1 MSYNSLQKG
10 MLKISSPKIVIRTR
24 GDGWSVGVQLDVDMK
39 IKKKFKGNPTT
50 GWLFSPG
57 TNNKTYLK
65 VFAITDSEILQKLQN
80 LDTVDITKVL
90 MANEK
95 KANVQNMMPPRFTT
109 GDVLKLRQVTDKKGN
124 TIYKIPF
131 SLETPFDVEN
141 ENGGNLTLFMVPVVE
156 NSEGNFSFS
165 SCYIKKIL
173 SGGTTI
179 RKVARYSLP
188 EDAESH
194 TTSDNGHAHYYY
206 VDSYGNGKTYE
217 LYKSAKNPANYTYEQ
232 IHVHSI
238 VGGQIQTA
246 TGKVGPHKH
255 ATINLNKKMVNN
267 TGIVDLRN
275 IAPTAKQCVEDI
287 TADTVEIAA
296 SDIQAQ
302 NTIISTAPKL
312 PGPSPQHNV
321 FSDLFISK
329 NSNNVNSLILSL
341 NMANVAKQSSGYEG
355 ICISKPLQDKIIAST
370 KIQSLR
376 LYRQQYLNPDTKA
389 PLDFDISNT
398 EQILVVQSS
407 DQDGKIIPSQEK
419 NYLEGDLNETIGS
432 ISEPSLRGSSNVLN
446 VRQLVV
452 ADYGAAKLAG
462 GLFVYHVEMEA
473 TDALSQLLKD
483 FIEELKTVNND
494 VEDLFQASTNVNS
507 KGIPTFN
514 ELSQKFIP
522 SFVSNYH
529 TSGLNTLF
537 KNHVAKYLEIRSYF
551 QEVGELSLMDV
562 YYLLNPQISTPST
575 ISEFLALNQELLSS
589 ISQLLGAY
597 TSGKRKINGGFV
609 GGVQQPA
616 VTFGANADKNIIRIQ
631 KKFWNNVFSRQTSEY
646 SGQGYVVM
654 KSDTQL
660 EELPVLTRGALG
672 ERIRQEGQRAG
683 LDLTSPGSSVKTVQI
698 LGQTIPVTN
707 NGYLTPI
714 AALVNQ
720 AEYDIGSSQSSEILS
735 MNIDISRLHRN
746 VEARKSFTND
756 AETSLKNELDDWS
769 TPYSISVTNNIL
781 MELAQEEL
789 EGILDNTQT
798 YEGNDLDTGDIEK
811 INHQQ
816 EQEEGL
822 KKPTIDILS
831 RIYDSVH
838 ETNISNKD
846 NEFLKNLPKL
856 DTGDLSQLPYHVLL
870 LFQRAQNTNLSFSD
884 YYQQYMN
891 LFQVEAFSGFSTTSD
906 GTVVISEPVFT
917 QVSNAATLS
926 NGTLCRLMPYNNAYI
941 DFKHEPDLHLPLLNQ
956 YFIVEGS

>member
-10 MLKISSPKIVIRTR
+10 MLKISSPKIIIRTQE
-24 GDGWSVGVQLDVDMK
+24 GGWSIGVKLDVDMK
-39 IKKKFKGNPTT
+39 IKKKFKGSPST
-50 GWLFSPG
+50 GWLFDPLTG
-57 TNNKTYLK
+57 NKTYLK
-65 VFAITDSEILQKLQN
+65 VFAVANSEILQKLRN
-80 LDTVDITKVL
+80 LEAVDIAKVL
-90 MANEK
+90 MTNEK
-95 KANVQNMMPPRFTT
+95 KANVQNMMPPRFTKT
-109 GDVLKLRQVTDKKGN
+109 DVTELKQVTDKKGN

-131 SLETPFDVEN
+131 SLETPFGVEKQD
-141 ENGGNLTLFMVPVVE
+141 GGNLTLFIIPVVE

-165 SCYIKKIL
+165 SCYVKEVL
-173 SGGTTI
+173 SGGTVV
-179 RKVARYSLP
+179 RKVERYSLP
-188 EDAESH
+188 EDTEYH
-194 TTSDNGHAHYYY
+194 TTAVNGHAHHYY
-206 VDSYGNGKTYE
+206 VDPYGNGKTYE
-217 LYKSAKNPANYTYEQ
+217 LYKSAKNPANYTYQQ

-238 VGGQIQTA
+238 IRGQVQIV
-246 TGKVGPHKH
+246 TGKMGPHKH
-255 ATINLNKKMVNN
+255 ATINLNKKTVNN
-267 TGIVDLRN
+267 TGIVDLRS
-275 IAPTAKQCVEDI
+275 ITPTAKQCVEDI
-287 TADTVEIAA
+287 TAGTVEMAA

-302 NTIISTAPKL
+302 NTVISTAPKA

-329 NSNNVNSLILSL
+329 NSNNVNSIILSL
-341 NMANVAKQSSGYEG
+341 NMANVAKQSSGYKD
-355 ICISKPLQDKIIAST
+355 ICISKTLQDKIITST
-370 KIQSLR
+370 KIRSLR
-376 LYRQQYLNPDTKA
+376 LYRQQYLNSDERA
-389 PLDFDISNT
+389 PLDFDMGNT
-398 EQILVVQSS
+398 EQVLVVQSS
-407 DQDGKIIPSQEK
+407 DQDGKLAPSQEK
-419 NYLEGDLNETIGS
+419 NYLDGSLNETIGS
-432 ISEPSLRGSSNVLN
+432 ISEPPLRGSLDLLN

-462 GLFVYHVEMEA
+462 GFFVYHVEVEA
-473 TDALSQLLKD
+473 SDALPELLKG
-483 FIEELKTVNND
+483 FIGELKEVNND
-494 VEDLFQASTNVNS
+494 VEDLYQAATNVNS
-507 KGIPTFN
+507 KGVPTFN
-514 ELSQKFIP
+514 KLSQKFIP
-522 SFVSNYH
+522 SFASNYH

-551 QEVGELSLMDV
+551 QEVGELSPVDL

-575 ISEFLALNQELLSS
+575 ISEFLALNQELISS

-597 TSGKRKINGGFV
+597 TSGKRKINGSSV
-609 GGVQQPA
+609 GGVQKPA

-646 SGQGYVVM
+646 SGQGYIVM
-654 KSDTQL
+654 TSDTQL

-672 ERIRQEGQRAG
+672 DRIRQEAQRVG
-683 LDLTSPGSSVKTVQI
+683 LDPPDPASPPKTVQV
-698 LGQTIPVTN
+698 LGQAISITN

-746 VEARKSFTND
+746 VEARKSFTNN

-769 TPYSISVTNNIL
+769 TPYNISVTNNIL

-789 EGILDNTQT
+789 ESILDNTQT
-798 YEGNDLDTGDIEK
+798 YEGNDLDIGDIEK
-811 INHQQ
+811 ITQQQ

-870 LFQRAQNTNLSFSD
+870 LFQRAQNTNLNFSD

-891 LFQVEAFSGFSTTSD
+891 LFQVEAFSGFSATSD
-906 GTVVISEPVFT
+906 GEVNISEPMFT
-917 QVSNAATLS
+917 PVNNAATLS
-926 NGTLCRLMPYNNAYI
+926 NGTLCRLTPYNNAYI